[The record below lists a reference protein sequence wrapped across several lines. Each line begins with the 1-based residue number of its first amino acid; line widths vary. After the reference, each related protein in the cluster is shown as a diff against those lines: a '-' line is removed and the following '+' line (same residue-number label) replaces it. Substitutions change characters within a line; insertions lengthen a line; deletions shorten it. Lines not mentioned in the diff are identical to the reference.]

1 MDLRIQSRRAL
12 VLGGTSGLGHAIAV
26 QLAEEGAEVIVV
38 GRRPA
43 EETDLGGVARSYVR
57 ADLSQPGCSRSILD
71 AVGDVDILVLNSG
84 GPAPGSASD
93 TGSAELQAAASQLL
107 YELIDLT
114 RGIIPGMI
122 SRGWGRVL
130 AVGSS
135 GVTSPISGLAISN
148 TLRAA
153 LWGYLKTLAAEVA
166 PHGVT
171 VNMVSPGRIDTDR
184 VRFLDERKA
193 ASLGFPVEQ
202 VQRESIAA
210 IPMGRYGKPE
220 EFGAVAA
227 FLCSDLAGYVTG
239 LNMRVDGGMERS
251 S

>member
-1 MDLRIQSRRAL
+1 
-12 VLGGTSGLGHAIAV
+12 
-26 QLAEEGAEVIVV
+26 
-38 GRRPA
+38 
-43 EETDLGGVARSYVR
+43 
-57 ADLSQPGCSRSILD
+57 
-71 AVGDVDILVLNSG
+71 
-84 GPAPGSASD
+84 
-93 TGSAELQAAASQLL
+93 
-107 YELIDLT
+107 
-114 RGIIPGMI
+114 
-122 SRGWGRVL
+122 
-130 AVGSS
+130 
-135 GVTSPISGLAISN
+135 
-148 TLRAA
+148 
-153 LWGYLKTLAAEVA
+153 
-166 PHGVT
+166 
-171 VNMVSPGRIDTDR
+171 VSPGRIDTDR